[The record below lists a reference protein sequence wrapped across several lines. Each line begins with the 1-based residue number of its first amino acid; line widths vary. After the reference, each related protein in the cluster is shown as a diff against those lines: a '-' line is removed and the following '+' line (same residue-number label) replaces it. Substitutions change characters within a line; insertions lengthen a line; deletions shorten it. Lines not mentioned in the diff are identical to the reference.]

1 MRRWLCL
8 FFLCLGCAHGPRRP
22 APSAPESAASLRS
35 AGLRAE
41 ALGDSVRAEQY
52 FAASLAA
59 GAEQGALT
67 ADLVRVCV
75 RGGRLRSALAH
86 AEPELLRH
94 PRDAALAQLVGGL
107 YFALGE
113 LGRAEAVLGQALAA
127 AEDSALAHYT
137 LALVLA
143 HDPRRSEAVRT
154 HLTRYVA
161 LAPSGPHRARAE
173 HLLATLRRAPHP
185 RRRAAL

>member
-1 MRRWLCL
+1 
-8 FFLCLGCAHGPRRP
+8 
-22 APSAPESAASLRS
+22 
-35 AGLRAE
+35 
-41 ALGDSVRAEQY
+41 VRAEQY

-59 GAEQGALT
+59 GAESSALT

-75 RGGRLRSALAH
+75 RGGRLRSALTH

-113 LGRAEAVLGQALAA
+113 LGRAEAVLEQALSA

-137 LALVLA
+137 LALVLTRDA
-143 HDPRRSEAVRT
+143 RRSEAVRT

-161 LAPSGPHRARAE
+161 LAPGGPHRARAE
-173 HLLATLRRAPHP
+173 HLLAALRREPHP
-185 RRRAAL
+185 RARVSP